1 MHIYLLK
8 YIRRGRSIFASH
20 SLIIGVNLSISYQS
34 KYAIM
39 ITGNTDVAAATST
52 VGSNS
57 KGSRHFLMS
66 KPSGLKWQASA
77 SASKSSDAAA
87 SSNVME
93 LSHVGLEQETDVFA
107 ATSTVES
114 NGNGFRRLMSQPSGL
129 KWQASASAS
138 KSLDAAASSN
148 VTELSHVGLEQE
160 IDADAATSSSIWK
173 WYEYPWATIRT
184 NDPIFR
190 SMASFVVGESES
202 KKLDSL
208 SLTELLCTALTVFDV
223 RSLQLI
229 LVKLGGSNFNRT
241 KDELIGCAV
250 MLLLNRDSSEMT
262 NPKCERKID
271 R

>member
-1 MHIYLLK
+1 
-8 YIRRGRSIFASH
+8 
-20 SLIIGVNLSISYQS
+20 
-34 KYAIM
+34 M
-39 ITGNTDVAAATST
+39 ITGNIDAADATST
-52 VGSNS
+52 VGSNG
-57 KGSRHFLMS
+57 KGSRHLMS

-77 SASKSSDAAA
+77 SASKSSTSDAA
-87 SSNVME
+87 SSSNANVME
-93 LSHVGLEQETDVFA
+93 LSHVGLEQETNA
-107 ATSTVES
+107 
-114 NGNGFRRLMSQPSGL
+114 
-129 KWQASASAS
+129 
-138 KSLDAAASSN
+138 DAAASRSN
-148 VTELSHVGLEQE
+148 
-160 IDADAATSSSIWK
+160 WK

-208 SLTELLCTALTVFDV
+208 SLTQLLCTALTVFDV

>member
-1 MHIYLLK
+1 M
-8 YIRRGRSIFASH
+8 
-20 SLIIGVNLSISYQS
+20 IIGHID
-34 KYAIM
+34 A
-39 ITGNTDVAAATST
+39 AAATST
-52 VGSNS
+52 VGSNG
-57 KGSRHFLMS
+57 KGNLHLMS
-66 KPSGLKWQASA
+66 KPSGLKWQAIA

-138 KSLDAAASSN
+138 KSSDAAASSN
-148 VTELSHVGLEQE
+148 VTELSHVRQEQE
-160 IDADAATSSSIWK
+160 TDVATSTSIWK
-173 WYEYPWATIRT
+173 WYEYPWETICT

-262 NPKCERKID
+262 NQKCERKID

>member
-1 MHIYLLK
+1 M
-8 YIRRGRSIFASH
+8 
-20 SLIIGVNLSISYQS
+20 IIGNIN
-34 KYAIM
+34 A
-39 ITGNTDVAAATST
+39 AAATST
-52 VGSNS
+52 VGSNG
-57 KGSRHFLMS
+57 KGSRHLMS
-66 KPSGLKWQASA
+66 KPSGLKWQAIA

-129 KWQASASAS
+129 KWQAIASAS
-138 KSLDAAASSN
+138 KSSDAAASSN

-160 IDADAATSSSIWK
+160 TNADAAASSSNWK
-173 WYEYPWATIRT
+173 WYEYPWSTIRT

-250 MLLLNRDSSEMT
+250 MLLLNRVSSEMT
-262 NPKCERKID
+262 NPKCEHKID

>member
-1 MHIYLLK
+1 M
-8 YIRRGRSIFASH
+8 
-20 SLIIGVNLSISYQS
+20 IIGNIN
-34 KYAIM
+34 A
-39 ITGNTDVAAATST
+39 AAATST

-57 KGSRHFLMS
+57 KGSRHLMS
-66 KPSGLKWQASA
+66 KPSGLKWQAIA

-87 SSNVME
+87 SSNDVME

-129 KWQASASAS
+129 KWQAIASAS
-138 KSLDAAASSN
+138 KSSDAAASSN

-208 SLTELLCTALTVFDV
+208 SLTQLLCTALTVFDV

-250 MLLLNRDSSEMT
+250 MLLLNRVSSEMT
-262 NPKCERKID
+262 NPKCEHKID

>member
-1 MHIYLLK
+1 M
-8 YIRRGRSIFASH
+8 
-20 SLIIGVNLSISYQS
+20 IIGHID
-34 KYAIM
+34 A
-39 ITGNTDVAAATST
+39 AAATST
-52 VGSNS
+52 VESNG
-57 KGSRHFLMS
+57 KGNRHLMS
-66 KPSGLKWQASA
+66 KPSGLKWQAIA

-138 KSLDAAASSN
+138 KSSDAAASSN
-148 VTELSHVGLEQE
+148 VTELSHVGQEQQTN
-160 IDADAATSSSIWK
+160 ADAATSTSNWK
-173 WYEYPWATIRT
+173 WYEYPWETICT

-208 SLTELLCTALTVFDV
+208 SLTQLLCTALTVFDV

-241 KDELIGCAV
+241 KDELIGCVV

>member
-1 MHIYLLK
+1 
-8 YIRRGRSIFASH
+8 
-20 SLIIGVNLSISYQS
+20 
-34 KYAIM
+34 M
-39 ITGNTDVAAATST
+39 ITGNIDAAVATST
-52 VGSNS
+52 VGSNG
-57 KGSRHFLMS
+57 KGSRHLMS

-87 SSNVME
+87 SSNVTE
-93 LSHVGLEQETDVFA
+93 LSHVGLEQETNAYA
-107 ATSTVES
+107 ATSTVGS
-114 NGNGFRRLMSQPSGL
+114 NGKVSRHLISKSSGL

-138 KSLDAAASSN
+138 KSSASDAAASSN
-148 VTELSHVGLEQE
+148 VTELSHVGLEQD

-223 RSLQLI
+223 RSLQLV

-250 MLLLNRDSSEMT
+250 MLLLNRNSSEMT

>member
-1 MHIYLLK
+1 M
-8 YIRRGRSIFASH
+8 
-20 SLIIGVNLSISYQS
+20 IIGNIN
-34 KYAIM
+34 A
-39 ITGNTDVAAATST
+39 AAATST

-57 KGSRHFLMS
+57 KGSRHLMS
-66 KPSGLKWQASA
+66 KPSGLKWQAIA

-87 SSNVME
+87 SSNDVM
-93 LSHVGLEQETDVFA
+93 
-107 ATSTVES
+107 
-114 NGNGFRRLMSQPSGL
+114 
-129 KWQASASAS
+129 
-138 KSLDAAASSN
+138 
-148 VTELSHVGLEQE
+148 ELSHVGLEQE

-229 LVKLGGSNFNRT
+229 LVKIGGSNFNRT

-250 MLLLNRDSSEMT
+250 MLLLNRVSSEMT
-262 NPKCERKID
+262 NPKCEHKID